1 MAAES
6 AAQTASTDGTSVNWR
21 RIWDSMNSEPHE
33 SLSMTQL
40 AGLVSVYS
48 DAKDESEAANLIQE
62 AREIGE
68 LDHNG
73 SGYVLESEPEPE
85 PEPAA
90 DHDREARLKAQDQA
104 ENQSTASEQTRTS
117 SASGEEIDV
126 EAEIGRLDR
135 NIESVHGRLSQI
147 KDQNEVIMKAMVKL
161 AGEDSAVLDEI
172 PQLMSQR
179 SKEISRMSRTISKV
193 SEQLD
198 GLGQANSK
206 NKRTPKE
213 DRIISI
219 QKGLVKENTKV
230 GSSRWRDVDIM
241 KYLDGQGV
249 DLAQSTCSNLLND
262 AAESHEAFTKQKN
275 RDGRKVLAVDLDKI
289 DDASILRPKNDSTG
303 KGA

>member
-6 AAQTASTDGTSVNWR
+6 TAETPSADATGVDWR
-21 RIWDSMNSEPHE
+21 SIWDSMNSEPHE

-40 AGLVSVYS
+40 AGLVTVYA
-48 DAKDESEAANLIQE
+48 DASDESEAANLIQE

-73 SGYVLESEPEPE
+73 SGYVLDSEPEPA
-85 PEPAA
+85 P
-90 DHDREARLKAQDQA
+90 DHDREAELKAQDQA
-104 ENQSTASEQTRTS
+104 ENPSPSTEQTRTS
-117 SASGEEIDV
+117 NASCEEVDV

-135 NIESVHGRLSQI
+135 NIESVHGRLSKI
-147 KDQNEVIMKAMVKL
+147 KEQNEVIMKAMVKL

-172 PQLMSQR
+172 PQMMSQR

-198 GLGQANSK
+198 GLGQANPK

-262 AAESHEAFTKQKN
+262 AAEAHEAFRKEKN

-289 DDASILRPKNDSTG
+289 DEASILWPKNDSTG
-303 KGA
+303 EGA